1 MSGRLGPYHIS
12 TELNRIAEKARRMRG
27 KALSTLAHHID
38 EHFLYEAYVR
48 TRKDGAVG
56 IDGQTAKEYEVNL
69 VENLR
74 DLLERFKSG
83 KYRAPPVRRVHIP
96 KGDGEKTRP
105 IGIPTFED
113 KVLQRAVTMVLSEVY
128 EVEFCEFSYGFRPGR
143 SQHQALDDLRS
154 KLMKVQGGWVLEVD
168 IQGYFENINH
178 KYLRECLDLR
188 VSDGVLRR
196 SIDKWLKAG
205 VMEDGVIHHPE
216 SGSPQGGV
224 VSPLLSNIYLHEV
237 VDRWFVETVKLNMNG
252 KAEMVRYADD
262 FVMVFE
268 VKKDAERVWKDLEGR
283 LGSAGLT
290 LHPEKTRL
298 IEFTRPQGAMR
309 KKKPVEI
316 PKSFDF
322 LGFTHYWGKSLK
334 GAWVVKVKTAK
345 DRLRRSLKKM
355 EEKCRKIRHLP
366 VREQHAQLS
375 RAMKGHYNY
384 YGVTCNGRSIGQ
396 FFRRVKLCW
405 KNWLSRRS
413 QRGYVSFE
421 KFERMLATYPLPP
434 PHLPKSKFVKA

>member
-12 TELNRIAEKARRMRG
+12 TELNRIAEKARRTRG

-56 IDGQTAKEYEVNL
+56 IDGKTAEDYEANL
-69 VENLR
+69 VENLK
-74 DLLERFKSG
+74 DLRERFKSG
-83 KYRAPPVRRVHIP
+83 KYRAPAVRRVHIP
-96 KGDGEKTRP
+96 KDEKTTRP
-105 IGIPTFED
+105 VGIPTFED
-113 KVLQRAVTMVLSEVY
+113 KVLQRAETMVLSEVY
-128 EVEFCEFSYGFRPGR
+128 EVEFYEFSFGFRPGR

-154 KLMKVQGGWVLEVD
+154 KLTKLHGGWVLEVD

-178 KYLRECLDLR
+178 QRLREYLDLR

-196 SIDKWLKAG
+196 TIDKWLKAG

-216 SGSPQGGV
+216 NGSPQGGV
-224 VSPLLSNIYLHEV
+224 ISPLLSNVYLHEV
-237 VDRWFVETVKLNMNG
+237 VDKWFVETVKPELNG
-252 KAEMVRYADD
+252 KAEIVRYADD

-268 VKKDAERVWKDLEGR
+268 VKRDAERVWKGLEGR
-283 LGSAGLT
+283 LGAAGLT
-290 LHPEKTRL
+290 LHPKKTRL
-298 IEFTRPQGAMR
+298 VEFTKPRGAM
-309 KKKPVEI
+309 KKPVEN
-316 PKSFDF
+316 PKSFNF
-322 LGFTHYWGKSLK
+322 LGFTHYWGKSRS
-334 GAWVVKVKTAK
+334 GTWVVKVKTAK
-345 DRLRRSLKKM
+345 DRLCRSLKKM
-355 EEKCRKIRHLP
+355 AEKCRKIRHLP

-384 YGVTCNGRSIGQ
+384 YGVTCNGRAIKQ
-396 FFRRVKLCW
+396 YFRRVKLCW

-421 KFERMLATYPLPP
+421 KFERMLVTYPLPP
-434 PHLPKSKFVKA
+434 PCLPKSKFVKA

>member
-1 MSGRLGPYHIS
+1 MAGRLGPYHIS
-12 TELNRIAEKARRMRG
+12 TELNRIAEKARRTRG

-56 IDGQTAKEYEVNL
+56 IDEKTAKDYEENL
-69 VENLR
+69 VENLK

-83 KYRAPPVRRVHIP
+83 TYRAPPVRRVHIP
-96 KGDGEKTRP
+96 KGDGKKTRP

-113 KVLQRAVTMVLSEVY
+113 KVLQRAVTMVLTEVY
-128 EVEFCEFSYGFRPGR
+128 EVEFCEASFGFRPGR
-143 SQHQALDDLRS
+143 SQHRALDDLRS
-154 KLMKVQGGWVLEVD
+154 KLMRLQGGWVLEVD

-178 KYLRECLDLR
+178 RHLRECLDLR

-196 SIDKWLKAG
+196 TIDKWLKAG
-205 VMEDGVIHHPE
+205 VMEEGIIHHPE

-224 VSPLLSNIYLHEV
+224 ISPLLSNIYLHEV
-237 VDRWFVETVKLNMNG
+237 VDKWFIEMVKPVMNG

-262 FVMVFE
+262 FVMVFQ
-268 VKKDAERVWKDLEGR
+268 VKRDAERVWKGLIGR
-283 LGSAGLT
+283 LGAAGLT

-298 IEFTRPQGAMR
+298 VEFTRPRGA
-309 KKKPVEI
+309 KKKPAKN
-316 PKSFDF
+316 PRTFDF
-322 LGFTHYWGKSLK
+322 LGFTHYWGKSRRR
-334 GAWVVKVKTAK
+334 AWVVKVKTAK

-355 EEKCRKIRHLP
+355 EEKCREIRHLP

-384 YGVTCNGRSIGQ
+384 YGVTCNGNSINR

-405 KNWLSRRS
+405 KYWLSRRS

-421 KFERMLATYPLPP
+421 KFGRMLKTYPLPAP
-434 PHLPKSKFVKA
+434 CLPKSKFV